1 MENGRHGEGDEVAL
15 FQVHGGCGRWVGL
28 MFLMSIGCRKEAK
41 RQTLKNGNSKIEYLY
56 QKVLLISL
64 KNGLF
69 TDKISLQVHRSQND
83 VPVNRV
89 YSRQIQLNL
98 DRCQ

>member
-1 MENGRHGEGDEVAL
+1 
-15 FQVHGGCGRWVGL
+15 
-28 MFLMSIGCRKEAK
+28 MSIGCRKEAK
-41 RQTLKNGNSKIEYLY
+41 RQTLKNGNSKKSAYLY

-69 TDKISLQVHRSQND
+69 MDKISLQVHRSQND

-89 YSRQIQLNL
+89 YR
-98 DRCQ
+98 